1 MDGSEW
7 SFDNLNSICWAIGS
21 ISGCLP
27 EQDEKQFLI
36 HTIKNLLNL
45 CEMKRGKENKAVVA
59 ANIMYVVG

>member
-27 EQDEKQFLI
+27 EQDEK
-36 HTIKNLLNL
+36 
-45 CEMKRGKENKAVVA
+45 
-59 ANIMYVVG
+59 